1 MANNNIGAKIFSQ
14 SFNSRDIE
22 ATYNKIV
29 SVISKETGK
38 AEDEIKK
45 EIDNL
50 NFGEDLQKKIIEEF
64 EKAEKKIGGKSFS
77 FSKDLF
83 KGLFDSKGSEE
94 EINKV
99 VKIFENKIESI
110 INLKNRI
117 GDDNIFANMMAN
129 IDTKQLDELIEKE
142 REFLKL
148 EQERQN
154 LTGANKSRVTRQR
167 NTLDKELNASV
178 EQIKIDFNVN
188 SSEINKADEALKKYN
203 VSQEEA
209 LKKAKELSKQRNVAS
224 SYIDKDNINDIKDM
238 VAYMQRYIE
247 LVKQAGGTE
256 DEALKKLRSEV
267 GPSNVRRL
275 TGASGD
281 TGYSDYKD
289 EIQSIRTEIATL
301 NQEVRGI
308 GGQVFDDS
316 KLKEQEQEINRL
328 TESLGKTQ
336 AELDSISQKY
346 TEQTNLVSELR
357 KQTQALE
364 GINDPKVLESDEY
377 KKLTEELRIAEN
389 SASEFK
395 NELEFAEDTVKR
407 LQKSLNAY
415 NTNDVVPREQWE
427 NASSLVDLLDDKI
440 NKLKTS
446 LTEAEQRAESLSN
459 QMNALQQDNTSLDE
473 QLSQQKQINE
483 AQKEQ
488 ISNLEKTKSELQNY
502 RKQYQ
507 ELLNTIKE
515 VESAQQQAMSLA
527 DNAGRIEAFNSAT
540 RNINY
545 NEGIDTPEG
554 FVNFDYLDKAKQK
567 LEETGDKY
575 EKLIKAAVY
584 YNQYLQ
590 KGGTEKIFN
599 ADGKDISEQLISV
612 YKEMSNMAKENG
624 EISQESAIQFVRDS
638 ASELRTL
645 KEKLSQVKE
654 HNKELEK
661 QLKLQKEISKEN
673 QQTKTEPIPE
683 VETSTEKS
691 SAKKMSKDELRRA
704 LKKDEEKKA
713 KQTQSSSEQVIGE
726 PVQIYPDI
734 DQEEWLRKISETL
747 KAIRSKVDPFKLD
760 LDIDNWITV
769 IENKLT
775 EISGKKVKLDVDT
788 TLLPSN
794 DTDSNTSSQEERHAK
809 EVAEAQKKYEE
820 QLLAEKKQR
829 EKEYT
834 AWWTSE
840 LNNRDQIQKQIQAEE
855 VRYQKELDKQ
865 LEKENAALNKS
876 QIDKFN
882 QFMAEDKNQNTKTQ
896 TEEYK
901 KLESAVV
908 EYGNLQEKI
917 AKSNNN
923 ATQEQIN
930 KLKELENTINSISKG
945 ISEKGLYS
953 ASKEQ
958 NIAGKLLKSDS
969 NVVDISSAVEN
980 AKNSLNSLKN
990 NFNTDVLKQ
999 VFSEAAIALN
1009 NLNNEFAETN
1019 MTLPQYKKNVD
1030 AIINSLSKKQ
1040 NVVGVFDKNNILE
1053 AQQAMTTYAMT
1064 VRNVEQSS
1072 IKWNKAGNQLTATF
1086 TDQNKQLRTLIL
1098 NAKVAEG
1105 QFSETFGSPVKK
1117 ISSFS
1122 KFLDELNAKFRNLAT
1137 YLLSFVGFYEI
1148 WGAIRQGV
1156 TYVRELD
1163 TALTE
1168 MRKVS
1173 DETTQSLREFQE
1185 ASFDIADSVGAT
1197 AQVVQNSTAE
1207 WMRLGESLE
1216 QAAESAQVSN
1226 ILLNVSEFENIDD
1239 ATESLVAMSQAYQE
1253 FDKID
1258 IVDKLNNIGNNYS
1271 IATDG
1276 IAEALQRS
1284 ASSLTTAGN
1293 TLDEAIALVTAG
1305 NAVVQDPESVGAGL
1319 RTISLRLVGKMMLP
1333 KHTVMYGYLFL

>member
-167 NTLDKELNASV
+167 NSLDKELNASV

-209 LKKAKELSKQRNVAS
+209 FKKAKELSKQRNVAS

-336 AELDSISQKY
+336 AELDSISKKY

-395 NELEFAEDTVKR
+395 KELEFAEDTVER
-407 LQKSLNAY
+407 LRKNLNAY
-415 NTNDVVPREQWE
+415 NTGDVVPREQWE
-427 NASSLVDLLDDKI
+427 NASSLVELLDDKI

-584 YNQYLQ
+584 YNQYLE

-704 LKKDEEKKA
+704 SKKDEEKKA

-775 EISGKKVKLDVDT
+775 EISGKKVKLDVDA
-788 TLLPSN
+788 TLLPSD
-794 DTDSNTSSQEERHAK
+794 DTDGNTSSEEERHTK

-840 LNNRDQIQKQIQAEE
+840 LNNRDQIQKQLQAEE
-855 VRYQKELDKQ
+855 ARYQKELDKQ
-865 LEKENAALNKS
+865 LEKENTALNKS

-882 QFMAEDKNQNTKTQ
+882 QFMAENKNQDTKTQ

-917 AKSNNN
+917 AKSNNE

-953 ASKEQ
+953 VSKEQ

-990 NFNTDVLKQ
+990 DFNTDVLKQ
-999 VFSEAAIALN
+999 VFSEAEVALN

-1305 NAVVQDPESVGAGL
+1305 NAVVQDPESVGAGKL
-1319 RTISLRLVGKMMLP
+1319 MPEHIVI
-1333 KHTVMYGYLFL
+1333 YEYLL